1 MPTRILVLHGYC
13 QNAFHAYRRLAPVIE
28 GCGDQV
34 QFYFLDA
41 PMNMLPVDPKAH
53 FGNITDVRDTRKSV
67 PMCSTP
73 TMYPSK
79 SDANRAWFKIND
91 VGRDSLPGIEQTW
104 VYLRDI
110 LKQHRFDAIFGFSQG
125 AAMAEQIS
133 AMLERPHLFPIF
145 CENGIAPHPT
155 LDFIACVSGFLIR
168 GPKLSWES
176 DSACK
181 TAIAAPE
188 FGFAINTPALYV
200 VGQTDIVVPPE
211 RSHIFVQHSK
221 FHRVEEHHG
230 GHFIPLK
237 SKWPQFFISFFLN
250 PFAEISSPTPS
261 LSSTPSS
268 IASTDDENFGL
279 ATPSTHASAYETGQ
293 TLPRRPDDL
302 VHQENEFEEEQ
313 YLFSVV
319 YDTGSDLEYLPLS
332 ALSSPP
338 DTPFLRTPQLPVLE
352 LDEPS
357 IVVHSDKH
365 DFDVVADLFPS
376 VPVPKRTASHDA
388 ESVKSKL

>member
-1 MPTRILVLHGYC
+1 
-13 QNAFHAYRRLAPVIE
+13 
-28 GCGDQV
+28 
-34 QFYFLDA
+34 FLDA
-41 PMNMLPVDPKAH
+41 PMNMIPVDPKAH
-53 FGNITDVRDTRKSV
+53 FGNITDARDTRKPV

-79 SDANRAWFKIND
+79 SDTNRAWFKIND

-125 AAMAEQIS
+125 AAMAEQIA

-155 LDFIACVSGFLIR
+155 LYVEFCAPTLNY
-168 GPKLSWES
+168 S
-176 DSACK
+176 DSASK
-181 TAIAAPE
+181 AAIAAPE
-188 FGFAINTPALYV
+188 FGFATSTPALYV

-250 PFAEISSPTPS
+250 PFADISSPTPS
-261 LSSTPSS
+261 ASSTPS
-268 IASTDDENFGL
+268 
-279 ATPSTHASAYETGQ
+279 
-293 TLPRRPDDL
+293 
-302 VHQENEFEEEQ
+302 
-313 YLFSVV
+313 
-319 YDTGSDLEYLPLS
+319 
-332 ALSSPP
+332 
-338 DTPFLRTPQLPVLE
+338 
-352 LDEPS
+352 
-357 IVVHSDKH
+357 
-365 DFDVVADLFPS
+365 
-376 VPVPKRTASHDA
+376 
-388 ESVKSKL
+388 